1 MNDSCDGLTKAQRI
15 GKRIKAERTRNKNR
29 SMSQILLAGK
39 LNTTQNTISNWE
51 RGKAIPPMDQ
61 LIRIS
66 GIFGCD
72 VAYLL
77 CDYDER
83 SKETAAIS
91 EVTGLSVV
99 AIERLKELQERA
111 KKEQSAG
118 WRETYQEQELKAI
131 NTLLECG
138 LTTLDYVY
146 QYLYGDYNTYWMLT
160 QGEHGEDKDVCADD
174 IMMGYK
180 GSPDGPGIFVP
191 IGDARETFML
201 KIQRE
206 LVNLYN
212 LLHAK
217 EGSKDG
223 KHKEGN

>member
-15 GKRIKAERTRNKNR
+15 GKRIKAERTGNKNR
-29 SMSQILLAGK
+29 SMSQILLAEK

-51 RGKAIPPMDQ
+51 RGKVIPPMDQ

-66 GIFGCD
+66 EIFRCD
-72 VAYLL
+72 VSYLL

-83 SKETAAIS
+83 SKETEAIS

-99 AIERLKELQERA
+99 AIERLKELQERVNRDKA
-111 KKEQSAG
+111 AG
-118 WRETYQEQELKAI
+118 WHGTTQEQELKAV
-131 NTLLECG
+131 NTLLERG
-138 LTTLDYVY
+138 LTALDYVY

-160 QGEHGEDKDVCADD
+160 QGEHGEDKDACADD
-174 IMMGYK
+174 IMIGYK
-180 GSPDGPGIFVP
+180 GSPDGPGTFIS

-217 EGSKDG
+217 GGSKDG